1 MDGGAVGNAAPP
13 ERMEEPVNELFLTP
27 KLTPFFTPMGNEGN
41 LEEAPLPTSF
51 EYVGSRGPGRV
62 LYFYEIVELLMTVR
76 ELGSWPES
84 VASPM
89 RRYYKREYPE
99 FFSNGKRAAQL
110 RAEKQQHARE
120 LKAENR
126 PSRSRRKRVQTTGSE
141 PIDIQSR
148 RRSGA

>member
-1 MDGGAVGNAAPP
+1 MS
-13 ERMEEPVNELFLTP
+13 P
-27 KLTPFFTPMGNEGN
+27 KLTPFFTPIGDDGSS
-41 LEEAPLPTSF
+41 EEAPLPINF

-62 LYFYEIVELLMTVR
+62 LYFHEIIELLMTVR

-84 VASPM
+84 VTAPM

-110 RAEKQQHARE
+110 RTEKQQHARE

-126 PSRSRRKRVQTTGSE
+126 PSRSRRKHVQTTGLE
-141 PIDIQSR
+141 PIDIQTR
-148 RRSGA
+148 RRSGT

>member
-1 MDGGAVGNAAPP
+1 MDGGAGERDAPP
-13 ERMEEPVNELFLTP
+13 EKDEETKNEPFLTP

-99 FFSNGKRAAQL
+99 FFSNANEQHNSEQKSSNTP
-110 RAEKQQHARE
+110 ENSKQKTDQA
-120 LKAENR
+120 
-126 PSRSRRKRVQTTGSE
+126 
-141 PIDIQSR
+141 
-148 RRSGA
+148 